1 MPLFFKYNLE
11 GTKAFFFKVY
21 KYKVGDKFITR
32 EADDSK
38 KRIEMITT
46 FVTKINAKASKHK
59 LGYELVFKESAQVS
73 PEIMKITAFKK
84 FKGVGKVP
92 ILSITKT
99 DKKAKDMDIAKFVRK
114 LCYKYDETILV
125 ADKVSATP
133 KESPKFTLTLTPKKE
148 SSKAL
153 TLTPKKESPKATPK
167 KESPKATPKESPKAT
182 KKPSPKATPKKPSPK
197 ATKPHLRNP
206 RRKPHLRNPRRKPHL
221 RKNRGHAMVNLQRN
235 AQVHVN
241 GKEAKTVGHVK
252 NKSGLTRHLKKNFF

>member
-1 MPLFFKYNLE
+1 MLECKSLKDMPLFFKYNLE

-167 KESPKATPKESPKAT
+167 KESPKATPK
-182 KKPSPKATPKKPSPK
+182 KPSPKATPKKPSPK
-197 ATKPHLRNP
+197 ATPKKPSPKTTPKKTSPKAAPKKKSRPCHGKSTKECTSP
-206 RRKPHLRNPRRKPHL
+206 CKWKGS
-221 RKNRGHAMVNLQRN
+221 KNRGSC
-235 AQVHVN
+235 
-241 GKEAKTVGHVK
+241 KE
-252 NKSGLTRHLKKNFF
+252 